1 MVRRLTRRSILGAFG
16 AGLGTLAL
24 GPQSVTATAS
34 DERFLVDTR
43 STDPDLGDARVV
55 HDLSAIDALAIE
67 TADPSGIDVRHA
79 PDVSFDLELP
89 VTTQELGATPAGI
102 DELSDLQWDK
112 RSQRVADAHGV
123 TDGDGTRVAVIDTGV
138 APDHPDLRHAVDA
151 ERSRNFTDDGGD
163 FTDVMGHGTHVS
175 GIIAG
180 GDRSGRGV
188 LGTAPATDLVACRVF
203 TGRGTARFGAILAAM
218 VYSAR
223 IEADAVNMSLGAY
236 PLPLAD
242 TDVQFLLDLLNR
254 ATAVGR
260 QHDTVFVAAAG
271 NAGVDLD
278 TDGLVVSLPTEAANV
293 VSVSATGPIGFRW
306 DDDGDDGDDDPL
318 DDLTSPPSE
327 PAYYTNYGE
336 QAIDVS
342 APGGN
347 VDRDAMDTDRRWFYD
362 LVFSSLPSGYGW
374 LAGTSM
380 AAPQVTAA
388 AALVRSRYP
397 DLDAPGVRRHLRE
410 TADGASAQQYH
421 GDGHLDTHAAV
432 TEEVEFRTD

>member
-55 HDLSAIDALAIE
+55 HDLGAIDALAIE

-79 PDVSFDLELP
+79 PEVSFDLELP
-89 VTTQELGATPAGI
+89 VTTQELGATPVGI

-138 APDHPDLRHAVDA
+138 GPGHPDLRHAVDA

-260 QHDTVFVAAAG
+260 QHDTVFVAASG

-278 TDGLVVSLPTEAANV
+278 TDGLVVGLPTEAANV
-293 VSVSATGPIGFRW
+293 VTVSATGPIGFRW
-306 DDDGDDGDDDPL
+306 DDDGD
-318 DDLTSPPSE
+318 
-327 PAYYTNYGE
+327 
-336 QAIDVS
+336 
-342 APGGN
+342 
-347 VDRDAMDTDRRWFYD
+347 
-362 LVFSSLPSGYGW
+362 
-374 LAGTSM
+374 
-380 AAPQVTAA
+380 
-388 AALVRSRYP
+388 
-397 DLDAPGVRRHLRE
+397 
-410 TADGASAQQYH
+410 
-421 GDGHLDTHAAV
+421 GHLDTYAAV